1 MNAEL
6 KKEKGTERTLM
17 SVDQYQR
24 TVNNLDKEIADL
36 EKKKA
41 TVDKK
46 AADEAKKATSV
57 SISKN
62 ASVSTVKSKM
72 KEIERHNAASNK
84 AAAESADL
92 QKRIA
97 DKRAKRNDA
106 YQKLQKEQDRER
118 KKEQQSI
125 KRMQESYERKITAM
139 ETEMVP
145 RRIIGSDELSNNKEI
160 PEYDV
165 FVSHAWED
173 KESFVDEFV
182 QALRERDLKVWYDT
196 SKMKW
201 GDSMR
206 AKIDEGLRHS
216 RFGVAVLSPDYI
228 SEGKYWTKAE
238 LDGLFQLESIN
249 GKMLLPIWHNLTK
262 KQVMDFS
269 PIIAGKLAMNTA
281 SLTPDEIADKLVELL
296 SEETKG

>member
-1 MNAEL
+1 
-6 KKEKGTERTLM
+6 M
-17 SVDQYQR
+17 SVEQHQR
-24 TVNNLDKEIADL
+24 TVNSLDKEIANL

-41 TVDKK
+41 TADKK
-46 AADEAKKATSV
+46 AASEAKKAAGI

-62 ASVSTVKSKM
+62 ASDATIKSKM
-72 KEIERHNAASNK
+72 RQINGHIASSQK
-84 AAAESADL
+84 AETESADL
-92 QKRIA
+92 QKKIA
-97 DKRAKRNDA
+97 DKRVKRNDA
-106 YQKLQKEQDRER
+106 YQKLQKEQDRE
-118 KKEQQSI
+118 KEKEQKSI
-125 KRMQESYERKITAM
+125 KRMQKSYEKKIAEM
-139 ETEMVP
+139 EDKLLPQNISGQREQSGGNDV
-145 RRIIGSDELSNNKEI
+145 

-182 QALRERDLKVWYDT
+182 QALRDRELKVWYDT
-196 SKMKW
+196 TKMKW

-216 RFGVAVLSPDYI
+216 RFGVVILSPNYI
-228 SEGKYWTKAE
+228 AEEKYWTKAE

-249 GKMLLPIWHNLTK
+249 GKVLLPIWHNLTK
-262 KQVMDFS
+262 KQVMDYS

-296 SEETKG
+296 DE

>member
-1 MNAEL
+1 
-6 KKEKGTERTLM
+6 M
-17 SVDQYQR
+17 SSEQYQR
-24 TVNNLDKEIADL
+24 TVNSLDKEIAEL

-41 TVDKK
+41 VADKK
-46 AADEAKKATSV
+46 AADESKKAANVT
-57 SISKN
+57 ISKN
-62 ASVSTVKSKM
+62 ASASTIKTKM
-72 KEIERHNAASNK
+72 NEIERHNAASNK
-84 AAAESADL
+84 ASAESADL
-92 QKRIA
+92 QKTIA
-97 DKRAKRNDA
+97 DKRTKRNEA
-106 YQKLQKEQDRER
+106 YLKLQKEQDRE
-118 KKEQQSI
+118 KKTEQKSI
-125 KRMQESYERKITAM
+125 KQMQQSYERKIA
-139 ETEMVP
+139 ELEANLLP
-145 RRIIGSDELSNNKEI
+145 QNIIGNHVKSESEEA

-182 QALRERDLKVWYDT
+182 QALRDRDVQVWYDT

-206 AKIDEGLRHS
+206 KKIDEGLRHS

-262 KQVMDFS
+262 KQVMEFS

-296 SEETKG
+296 SEETEG

>member
-1 MNAEL
+1 MQ
-6 KKEKGTERTLM
+6 KK
-17 SVDQYQR
+17 
-24 TVNNLDKEIADL
+24 
-36 EKKKA
+36 
-41 TVDKK
+41 
-46 AADEAKKATSV
+46 
-57 SISKN
+57 
-62 ASVSTVKSKM
+62 
-72 KEIERHNAASNK
+72 
-84 AAAESADL
+84 
-92 QKRIA
+92 IA

-106 YQKLQKEQDRER
+106 YQKLQKEQDREK
-118 KKEQQSI
+118 KKEQQSM
-125 KRMQESYERKITAM
+125 KRMLQSYERKISAM
-139 ETEMVP
+139 AAELAP
-145 RRIIGSDELSNNKEI
+145 QQIIGSHEQIECNEA

-182 QALRERDLKVWYDT
+182 QALRDKGLHVWYDT
-196 SKMKW
+196 TKMKW

-281 SLTPDEIADKLVELL
+281 SMTPDEMADKLVELL
-296 SEETKG
+296 HEEMGDDIECS

>member
-1 MNAEL
+1 
-6 KKEKGTERTLM
+6 M

-24 TVNNLDKEIADL
+24 MVNSLDKEIADL

-41 TVDKK
+41 TADKK
-46 AADEAKKATSV
+46 AASEAKKAAGV

-62 ASVSTVKSKM
+62 SSAATIKSKM
-72 KEIERHNAASNK
+72 RQIDAHNAASQK
-84 AAAESADL
+84 AEAESAAM
-92 QKRIA
+92 QKKIA
-97 DKRAKRNDA
+97 DKRSKRNDA
-106 YQKLQKEQDRER
+106 YQKLQKEQEREK

-125 KRMQESYERKITAM
+125 KKMQQSYERKIAAM
-139 ETEMVP
+139 EAELLP
-145 RRIIGSDELSNNKEI
+145 QRIVESHAAIKNNDT

-182 QALRERDLKVWYDT
+182 QALTDRNLRVWYDT
-196 SKMKW
+196 TKMKW

-238 LDGLFQLESIN
+238 LDGLFQLESVN
-249 GKMLLPIWHNLTK
+249 GKILLPIWHNLTK

-269 PIIAGKLAMNTA
+269 PIIAGKLAMTTA
-281 SLTPDEIADKLVELL
+281 SMTPEEIADKLVELL
-296 SEETKG
+296 QEDTGDEDQCS